1 MVVVIR
7 VVFVLQNLAKMRV
20 CSLVAELKFLELL
33 SWSIRGSCGPYSSL
47 AGRLDDGKCAVQAA
61 AATYRDAGLEMMS
74 DWCSVV
80 ALAITVY
87 GPEVDIGLD

>member
-33 SWSIRGSCGPYSSL
+33 SWSIRGSCGSYSSL
-47 AGRLDDGKCAVQAA
+47 AGRFDDGKSAVQAA
-61 AATYRDAGLEMMS
+61 AATCRDAGLEMMS
-74 DWCSVV
+74 DWCSVI
-80 ALAITVY
+80 ALAIALY
-87 GPEVDIGLD
+87 GPEANIGLD